1 MKKQS
6 VAHTV
11 SRTVR
16 YAARSM
22 EVTPV
27 KPDAQ
32 DGDEAEG
39 LRLVADIV
47 SA

>member
-32 DGDEAEG
+32 DGEEAEG
-39 LRLVADIV
+39 LRLFADVV
-47 SA
+47 ST